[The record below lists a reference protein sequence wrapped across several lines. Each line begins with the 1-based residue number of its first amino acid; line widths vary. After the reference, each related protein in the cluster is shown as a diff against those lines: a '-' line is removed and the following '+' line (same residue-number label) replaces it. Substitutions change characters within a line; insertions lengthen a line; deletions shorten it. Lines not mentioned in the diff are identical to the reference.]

1 MINTSFRNYSSVM
14 DQSKYQASNRN
25 RKNSSSDVFKT
36 SISGNAVYIEQTPVE
51 IGISWDDVNKIPGK
65 YALKD
70 GNSISVYHSIG
81 NCGYKFFHAAES
93 TDDAPV
99 LVAKGVDEHGKY
111 FEEKINVKQINP
123 YNTSTLELQA
133 LAHFKPGDRTIGNP
147 YDCMQGQEKGL
158 RERFNFVSGTQTLIN
173 AWKRIGHAG
182 QAAQWSDELNFL
194 LSYTENTVSSGSIE
208 NKYPL
213 NVSFFESISEES
225 KKNMELY
232 CNAAR
237 ERLVT
242 SMAKKC
248 SEDLLDLL

>member
-1 MINTSFRNYSSVM
+1 
-14 DQSKYQASNRN
+14 
-25 RKNSSSDVFKT
+25 
-36 SISGNAVYIEQTPVE
+36 
-51 IGISWDDVNKIPGK
+51 
-65 YALKD
+65 
-70 GNSISVYHSIG
+70 
-81 NCGYKFFHAAES
+81 
-93 TDDAPV
+93 
-99 LVAKGVDEHGKY
+99 
-111 FEEKINVKQINP
+111 
-123 YNTSTLELQA
+123 
-133 LAHFKPGDRTIGNP
+133 
-147 YDCMQGQEKGL
+147 MQGQEKGL

-194 LSYTENTVSSGSIE
+194 LSYTENTVSTGSIE

>member
-1 MINTSFRNYSSVM
+1 M
-14 DQSKYQASNRN
+14 
-25 RKNSSSDVFKT
+25 
-36 SISGNAVYIEQTPVE
+36 
-51 IGISWDDVNKIPGK
+51 
-65 YALKD
+65 
-70 GNSISVYHSIG
+70 
-81 NCGYKFFHAAES
+81 
-93 TDDAPV
+93 
-99 LVAKGVDEHGKY
+99 DEHGKY

-194 LSYTENTVSSGSIE
+194 LSYTENTVSTGSIE

>member
-36 SISGNAVYIEQTPVE
+36 SISGNAVYIEQTPVDT
-51 IGISWDDVNKIPGK
+51 GISWDDVNKILGK

-93 TDDAPV
+93 TDDYPV
-99 LVAKGVDEHGKY
+99 LIAKGVDEHGKY
-111 FEEKINVKQINP
+111 FEERINVKQINP

-133 LAHFKPGDRTIGNP
+133 LAHFKLGDRTIGNP

-194 LSYTENTVSSGSIE
+194 LSYTGNTVSTGSIE